1 MDFQLTDRFALIR
14 HMDSTHAQHPV
25 EGPLARNA

>member
-14 HMDSTHAQHPV
+14 HMDSSHAQYPV

>member
-1 MDFQLTDRFALIR
+1 MDIQLTDRHALIR
-14 HMDSTHAQHPV
+14 HQDSIHAQYPV